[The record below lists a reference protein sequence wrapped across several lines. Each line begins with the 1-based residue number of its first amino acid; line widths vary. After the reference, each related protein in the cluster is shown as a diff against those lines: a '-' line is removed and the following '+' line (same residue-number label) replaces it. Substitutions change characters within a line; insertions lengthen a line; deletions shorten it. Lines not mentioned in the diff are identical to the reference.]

1 MLRLF
6 ISSLILVNLC
16 NVNLCNAEGVAS
28 AVEVSRAFE
37 SVAKVL
43 TPSVVSIQA
52 SSKPKP
58 QNLRR
63 GQRMPNDPFF
73 DQFRKFF
80 GDEFFEQFPDDRGG
94 QSGLGTGVVV
104 SDDGII
110 LTNHHVAGEA
120 DIINIKTDDGRTL
133 KAERIGTDPKS
144 DICVLK
150 LKSGSVPAAKLGDSD
165 NLKIGEWVVAA
176 GNPFGL
182 ENTITAGIVSA
193 KGRSIMGGGQ
203 FEDFIQTDA
212 AINPGNSGGPLVN
225 LNAEVIGINTAIF
238 SRNGGYMG
246 IGFAIPI
253 NMAKNVMDQI
263 ISKGKVVRGWLG
275 VSIQNLSED
284 LSNSFN
290 YKGTD
295 GALVGQV
302 QEGTPAF
309 DAGLKQGDI
318 IVKFDGTPVKNVNEL
333 RNIVA
338 ATAPGEKV
346 SVEVVRAGSNKTIK
360 VTVGEL
366 PANVEEDGVV
376 AEDPLAQDIGISLE
390 NLTPEVA
397 RQLKTKRKDGVVVT
411 SVIPG
416 SVAEAGGLQ
425 VRDLIVEADGEKV
438 SKVQDFTSKVTT
450 EKLKKGVRL
459 LVENQGMTRFVFLRS
474 IDE

>member
-1 MLRLF
+1 MLQF
-6 ISSLILVNLC
+6 IISALLLVNFSL
-16 NVNLCNAEGVAS
+16 AQDVAS
-28 AVEVSRAFE
+28 AVEVSKAFE
-37 SVAKVL
+37 NVAKVL

-52 SSKPKP
+52 SSKPKKTGGIG
-58 QNLRR
+58 RR
-63 GQRMPNDPFF
+63 GFPNDPFF
-73 DQFRKFF
+73 DQFRRFF
-80 GDEFFEQFPDDRGG
+80 GDDFFDQFPDERGG
-94 QSGLGTGVVV
+94 QRGLGTGVVV
-104 SDDGII
+104 RNDGII

-120 DIINIKTDDGRTL
+120 DIINIKTGDGRTL
-133 KAERIGTDPKS
+133 RAERIGTDPKS

-150 LKSGSVPAAKLGDSD
+150 VKSGSLPAAKLGDSD
-165 NLKIGEWVVAA
+165 KLKIGEWVVAA

-263 ISKGKVVRGWLG
+263 LTNGRVVRGWLG

-284 LSNSFN
+284 LAASFD

-295 GALVGQV
+295 GVLVGQV
-302 QEGTPAF
+302 QEGTPA
-309 DAGLKQGDI
+309 AKSGIKQGDI
-318 IVKFDGTPVKNVNEL
+318 IVKFNDAPVKNVNEL
-333 RNIVA
+333 RNMVA
-338 ATAPGEKV
+338 ATSPGK
-346 SVEVVRAGSNKTIK
+346 SVPIEVIRSGSSKTIK

-366 PANVEEDGVV
+366 PANLDEDTVTS
-376 AEDPLAQDIGISLE
+376 EDPIAQDIGVTLE
-390 NLTPEVA
+390 NLTPELA
-397 RQLKTKRKDGVVVT
+397 RQIRTKRKDGVVVT
-411 SVIPG
+411 SVVPG
-416 SVAEAGGLQ
+416 SVAESGGLQ
-425 VRDLIVEADGEKV
+425 PRDLIVEADGQPVAKV
-438 SKVQDFTSKVTT
+438 SDFTSIVTAQR
-450 EKLKKGVRL
+450 LKKGVRL

-474 IDE
+474 VDE

>member
-1 MLRLF
+1 MLRFF
-6 ISSLILVNLC
+6 ISSLLFINLS
-16 NVNLCNAEGVAS
+16 LAEGVAS

-80 GDEFFEQFPDDRGG
+80 GDEFFEQFPDERGG

-284 LSNSFN
+284 LAASFN

-302 QEGTPAF
+302 QEGTPAA

-318 IVKFDGTPVKNVNEL
+318 IVKFDGTAVKNVNEL
-333 RNIVA
+333 RNMVA
-338 ATAPGEKV
+338 ATTPGEKIP
-346 SVEVVRAGSNKTIK
+346 VEVVRAGSNKTIK

-376 AEDPLAQDIGISLE
+376 TEDPLAQDIGITLE

-397 RQLKTKRKDGVVVT
+397 RQLKTKRKEGVVVT
-411 SVIPG
+411 SVFPG
-416 SVAEAGGLQ
+416 SVAESGGLQ

-438 SKVQDFTSKVTT
+438 AKVQDFTSKVTT

>member
-1 MLRLF
+1 MWSMLKF
-6 ISSLILVNLC
+6 IISTLLLVTFSQ
-16 NVNLCNAEGVAS
+16 AEGVAS

-37 SVAKVL
+37 NVAKVL

-52 SSKPKP
+52 SSRPKKQDARP
-58 QNLRR
+58 
-63 GQRMPNDPFF
+63 GQRIPNDPFF
-73 DQFRKFF
+73 DQFRRFF
-80 GDEFFEQFPDDRGG
+80 GDEFLDQFPDDRGG
-94 QSGLGTGVVV
+94 QGGLGTGVVV
-104 SDDGII
+104 SEDGII

-120 DIINIKTDDGRTL
+120 DIINIKTEDGRTL

-150 LKSGSVPAAKLGDSD
+150 LKSGSLPAAKLGDSD
-165 NLKIGEWVVAA
+165 KLKIGEWVVAA

-225 LNAEVIGINTAIF
+225 LNGEVIGINTAIF

-263 ISKGKVVRGWLG
+263 LTKGKVVRGWLG

-284 LSNSFN
+284 LAASFD

-302 QEGTPAF
+302 QEGTPA
-309 DAGLKQGDI
+309 AKSGLKQGDI
-318 IVKFDGTPVKNVNEL
+318 IVKFNDAPVKNVNEL
-333 RNIVA
+333 RNMVA
-338 ATAPGEKV
+338 ATSPGKSV
-346 SVEVVRAGSNKTIK
+346 PVEVIRSGATKTIK
-360 VTVGEL
+360 ATIGEL
-366 PANVEEDGVV
+366 PANLDEDVV
-376 AEDPLAQDIGISLE
+376 TPEDPLAQDIGVTLE
-390 NLTPEVA
+390 NLTPEIA
-397 RQLKTKRKDGVVVT
+397 RQIRTKRKDGVVVT
-411 SVIPG
+411 SVVPG

-425 VRDLIVEADGEKV
+425 PRDLIIEANGQPVAKV
-438 SKVQDFTSKVTT
+438 TDFTSIVTA
-450 EKLKKGVRL
+450 ERLKKGVRL
-459 LVENQGMTRFVFLRS
+459 LVENQGMTRFVFLRT

>member
-1 MLRLF
+1 MIRIFVSCLF
-6 ISSLILVNLC
+6 LVTISL
-16 NVNLCNAEGVAS
+16 AESVAS
-28 AVEVSRAFE
+28 AVEVSKAFE
-37 SVAKVL
+37 NVAKIL

-52 SSKPKP
+52 SSKPKK
-58 QNLRR
+58 QISRR
-63 GQRMPNDPFF
+63 GQRIPNDPFF

-104 SDDGII
+104 SEDGII

-120 DIINIKTDDGRTL
+120 DIINIRTQDGRTL

-150 LKSGSVPAAKLGDSD
+150 LKSGSLPPAKLGDSD
-165 NLKIGEWVVAA
+165 KLKIGEWVVAA

-212 AINPGNSGGPLVN
+212 AINPGNSGGPLTN

-253 NMAKNVMDQI
+253 NMAKHVMDQI
-263 ISKGKVVRGWLG
+263 LTKGKVVRGWLG
-275 VSIQNLSED
+275 VSIQNLTED
-284 LSNSFN
+284 LAASFK

-302 QEGTPAF
+302 QENTPA
-309 DAGLKQGDI
+309 AKSGLKQGDI
-318 IVKFDGTPVKNVNEL
+318 IINYNGTPIKNVNEL
-333 RNIVA
+333 RNLVA
-338 ATAPGEKV
+338 STSPGEKV
-346 SVEVVRAGSNKTIK
+346 PVEVLRGGSSKTIQ
-360 VTVGEL
+360 VTIGEL
-366 PANVEEDGVV
+366 PANIDEEGVT
-376 AEDPLAQDIGISLE
+376 AEDPLAQDIGVTLE

-416 SVAEAGGLQ
+416 SIAESGGLQ
-425 VRDLIVEADGEKV
+425 VRDLIIEVDGE
-438 SKVQDFTSKVTT
+438 SITKVQDFTSKVTS

-459 LVENQGMTRFVFLRS
+459 VVENQGMTRFVFLRS
-474 IDE
+474 DD